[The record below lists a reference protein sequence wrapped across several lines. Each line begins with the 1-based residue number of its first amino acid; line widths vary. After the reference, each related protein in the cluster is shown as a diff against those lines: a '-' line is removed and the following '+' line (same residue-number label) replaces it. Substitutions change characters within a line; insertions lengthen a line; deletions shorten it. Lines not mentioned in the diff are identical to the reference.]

1 MWLLI
6 LLAASV
12 PLSAHASDLPE
23 QQHALR
29 QPQIHSGRHALM
41 STSLD
46 VDKRMRSQWQ
56 ELAAICPNRNFT
68 SCENIT
74 RSVWSDVQRT
84 KISPLTFNGLGA
96 WSTFKVSTFDKGGER
111 RARGGD
117 SWFLLL
123 RDYQQRLR
131 LPIRIFD
138 DGNGTYTGAVHFLH
152 PGNYTLF
159 GWLYYSDCHGLQVG
173 PDMISRLVY
182 SDQAFQT
189 LAKCIS
195 GRTFFLDIPTP
206 PFLLIHGRTP
216 M

>member
-1 MWLLI
+1 MEFLEVQIILRLL
-6 LLAASV
+6 LFLSV
-12 PLSAHASDLPE
+12 EISVHATSQPTVNLPG
-23 QQHALR
+23 QLHAPHEHR
-29 QPQIHSGRHALM
+29 QIRGGRHALM

-96 WSTFKVSTFDKGGER
+96 WSTFKVSTFDKAGTR
-111 RARGGD
+111 RTRGGD
-117 SWFLLL
+117 SWYLLL

-138 DGNGTYTGAVHFLH
+138 DGDGTYTGAVHFLH

-173 PDMISRLVY
+173 CLYGLSRMELCQMMETYFV
-182 SDQAFQT
+182 
-189 LAKCIS
+189 I
-195 GRTFFLDIPTP
+195 
-206 PFLLIHGRTP
+206 
-216 M
+216 

>member
-1 MWLLI
+1 MLLLI
-6 LLAASV
+6 LIAASI
-12 PLSAHASDLPE
+12 SAQASDLAE

-29 QPQIHSGRHALM
+29 QPQIRGGRHALM

-46 VDKRMRSQWQ
+46 VDKRVRSQWQ
-56 ELAAICPNRNFT
+56 ELAAICPNRNFA

-74 RSVWSDVQRT
+74 RSVWSHQQWT

-96 WSTFKVSTFDKGGER
+96 WSTFKVSTFDKAGTR
-111 RARGGD
+111 RTRGGD
-117 SWFLLL
+117 SWYLLL

-138 DGNGTYTGAVHFLH
+138 DGDGTYTGAVHFLH

-173 PDMISRLVY
+173 CLYGLKGMIA
-182 SDQAFQT
+182 DQAMQL
-189 LAKCIS
+189 LA
-195 GRTFFLDIPTP
+195 LW
-206 PFLLIHGRTP
+206 LI
-216 M
+216 